1 MILRDTL
8 FNYSTIVRFLA
19 KKDKNQENKTP
30 ALEKKKSKS
39 REGEIEGEKTE
50 TTPLKEEK
58 EKKADYLSNE
68 DLELD
73 IPVVPEAPKQ
83 TDKITLDTSNLSID
97 VLKRMKNFES
107 SDVKVVLVNCERCKA
122 IIPVPVPKKAV
133 LESELPVVPISYVHK
148 NLQKK
153 DQHCLTIHLDH
164 DFDIRRQRISDVV
177 ISPD

>member
-1 MILRDTL
+1 M
-8 FNYSTIVRFLA
+8 A
-19 KKDKNQENKTP
+19 KKDKNQKNKNSSNKKEIDKKGGSKKVTKNTKIIP
-30 ALEKKKSKS
+30 LKKEQEKKPK
-39 REGEIEGEKTE
+39 
-50 TTPLKEEK
+50 
-58 EKKADYLSNE
+58 YLTDE
-68 DLELD
+68 DLELG

-83 TDKITLDTSNLSID
+83 KNKITLDTSNLSSD
-97 VLKRMKNFES
+97 VLERMKKYES
-107 SDVKVVLVNCERCKA
+107 PNIKVVLVNCERCKA

-133 LESELPVVPISYVHK
+133 TNSELPVVPISYVHR

>member
-1 MILRDTL
+1 M
-8 FNYSTIVRFLA
+8 RFLT
-19 KKDKNQENKTP
+19 KKDKNQEIKAST
-30 ALEKKKSKS
+30 LKKNKSKTGG
-39 REGEIEGEKTE
+39 GEIKREEIKT
-50 TTPLKEEK
+50 TSLKEEK
-58 EKKADYLSNE
+58 EKKPKYLSDE

-73 IPVVPEAPKQ
+73 IPVVPSAPKQ
-83 TDKITLDTSNLSID
+83 KDKITLDTSNLSTD
-97 VLKRMKNFES
+97 VLERMKKFES

-148 NLQKK
+148 NLKKK

-177 ISPD
+177 ISLD